1 MPLWNFFLFIF
12 LPKKTILGPITGGIY
27 QGNDYHI
34 KTILRKIIIHIFYF
48 VAIFFIRIRNLKC
61 IFSTQ
66 LLFNFLP
73 NSIRNESIFNFQLNN
88 LFFFKK
94 EEKNIDILYYHRNY
108 HTKNN
113 DTILPILYKL
123 KDQFNILIVGN
134 KLKNFKN
141 LGIISRNK
149 TINILKKTKFV
160 FSSPENPLSY
170 FVLDAIL
177 CNARIISVYNQKPN
191 FFSDRFIYLKKIDP
205 KKLKK
210 ILLLKN
216 KKYNNKEYTEIL
228 KNHDD
233 KISNFIKK
241 NYGY

>member
-1 MPLWNFFLFIF
+1 LPLWNFFLFIF

-34 KTILRKIIIHIFYF
+34 KTILRKIIIHIFYLVSVF
-48 VAIFFIRIRNLKC
+48 IIRIRNLKC

-94 EEKNIDILYYHRNY
+94 KEKKIDILYYHRNY

-113 DTILPILYKL
+113 DIILSILYKL
-123 KDQFNILIVGN
+123 KDQFNILVVGN

-177 CNARIISVYNQKPN
+177 CNVRIISVDNQKPN
-191 FFSDRFIYLKKIDP
+191 FFSDRFIYLEKIDV
-205 KKLKK
+205 KNLKK
-210 ILLLKN
+210 ILLLKD
-216 KKYNNKEYTEIL
+216 KKYNNKEYAEIL
-228 KNHDD
+228 KDHDE
-233 KISNFIKK
+233 KISSFIKK

>member
-1 MPLWNFFLFIF
+1 M
-12 LPKKTILGPITGGIY
+12 
-27 QGNDYHI
+27 
-34 KTILRKIIIHIFYF
+34 
-48 VAIFFIRIRNLKC
+48 
-61 IFSTQ
+61 
-66 LLFNFLP
+66 
-73 NSIRNESIFNFQLNN
+73 
-88 LFFFKK
+88 
-94 EEKNIDILYYHRNY
+94 YYHRNY
-108 HTKNN
+108 HTKKN
-113 DTILPILYKL
+113 DTILSILYKL
-123 KDQFNILIVGN
+123 KNQFNILIVGN

-191 FFSDRFIYLKKIDP
+191 FFSDRFIYLKTIDV

-233 KISNFIKK
+233 KILNFIKK